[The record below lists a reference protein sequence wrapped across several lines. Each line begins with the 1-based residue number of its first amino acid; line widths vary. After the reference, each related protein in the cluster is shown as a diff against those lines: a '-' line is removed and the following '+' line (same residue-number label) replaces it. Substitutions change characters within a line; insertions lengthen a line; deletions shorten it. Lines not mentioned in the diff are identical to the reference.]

1 MRRRGRKWVSGL
13 VSGRDASVR
22 SHKSWQFAHVYVSRG
37 RRKAETQKKSAP
49 ASQSPASRQ
58 RFCPCSLF
66 FSTHSGKYTMQRCS
80 DERLDAPATSI
91 VCTVRSTRSSPR
103 VRSVWFFGFGFLG
116 FWVFGFWVFAL
127 CVSFFLACVRS
138 FVRSFVH
145 FFLVL
150 RRERCTL
157 GIRQQVSLFENSK
170 QKSPLYY
177 VQTCV
182 LSTEYSSTVNIAL
195 SQIQ

>member
-1 MRRRGRKWVSGL
+1 M
-13 VSGRDASVR
+13 SGRDASVR

-80 DERLDAPATSI
+80 DERLDSPATSI

-116 FWVFGFWVFAL
+116 FWVFGFWVLGF
-127 CVSFFLACVRS
+127 CFVCFFLSCLCSFVRA
-138 FVRSFVH
+138 FVRSFFSRAAKREVYPGH
-145 FFLVL
+145 TSASLALRKFETKIATVL
-150 RRERCTL
+150 RPNMCTQYCQHRF
-157 GIRQQVSLFENSK
+157 IPNPMTCEH
-170 QKSPLYY
+170 LYH
-177 VQTCV
+177 T
-182 LSTEYSSTVNIAL
+182 LHHAP
-195 SQIQ
+195 